1 MLELERYHFESHPI
15 TELDNGRHRFSGQ
28 PLELLTGGSGMFG
41 PAPGPAPQNA
51 NGAMVGANS
60 NAAVQPHHGPI
71 ALLVFAV
78 LVLFL
83 LDRAGFRFAVTA
95 GKR

>member
-1 MLELERYHFESHPI
+1 MEV
-15 TELDNGRHRFSGQ
+15 
-28 PLELLTGGSGMFG
+28 LTGGAGFAQ
-41 PAPGPAPQNA
+41 PAQAAPQNA
-51 NGAMVGANS
+51 NGAMLGLGQG
-60 NAAVQPHHGPI
+60 VQPHHGVI
-71 ALLVFAV
+71 GMVAVAV